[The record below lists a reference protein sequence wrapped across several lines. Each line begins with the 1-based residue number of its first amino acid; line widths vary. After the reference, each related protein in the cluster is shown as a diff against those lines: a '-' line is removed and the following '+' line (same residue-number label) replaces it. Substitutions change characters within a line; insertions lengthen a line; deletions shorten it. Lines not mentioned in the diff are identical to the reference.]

1 VMAAQLLGDG
11 GVFECRIEDVH
22 RLVFTSHVLA
32 ILLVVI
38 TAPGWLPEPREGMGF
53 CVAVKYS
60 WKQGSECNFSGN
72 SGGRR
77 QETVL

>member
-1 VMAAQLLGDG
+1 MAAQLLGDG

-53 CVAVKYS
+53 CVAFKYS
-60 WKQGSECNFSGN
+60 RSGARN
-72 SGGRR
+72 GNR
-77 QETVL
+77 